1 MARQGMDVESVT
13 NDGNQMRD
21 VGQSGI
27 PSVISA
33 VEGIVSQMQGT
44 WHGPDADAF
53 VNAWHSTFK
62 PNLTTI
68 AEAVA
73 THGQLAV
80 TNAQAQQAASSAGS
94 TA

>member
-1 MARQGMDVESVT
+1 MARQGMDIDSVT
-13 NDGNQMRD
+13 NSGNQMRD

-33 VEGIVSQMQGT
+33 VEGIVTQIQSA
-44 WHGPDADAF
+44 WRGPDADAF

-68 AEAVA
+68 SEAVA

-80 TNAQAQQAASSAGS
+80 TNAQAQQTASSAG
-94 TA
+94 TV